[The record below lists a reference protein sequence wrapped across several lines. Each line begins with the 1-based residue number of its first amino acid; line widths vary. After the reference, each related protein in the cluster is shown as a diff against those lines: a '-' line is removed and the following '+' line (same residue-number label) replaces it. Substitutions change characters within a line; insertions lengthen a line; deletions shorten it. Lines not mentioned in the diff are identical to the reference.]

1 MNIDRPDSY
10 GDNNKFKQ
18 EAENYLNFD
27 VNNPFGDINVPQ
39 KEYILTMDSTYYT
52 MDSSSIKMDNKAH

>member
-39 KEYILTMDSTYYT
+39 KEYILNEINFNMLSVV
-52 MDSSSIKMDNKAH
+52 N